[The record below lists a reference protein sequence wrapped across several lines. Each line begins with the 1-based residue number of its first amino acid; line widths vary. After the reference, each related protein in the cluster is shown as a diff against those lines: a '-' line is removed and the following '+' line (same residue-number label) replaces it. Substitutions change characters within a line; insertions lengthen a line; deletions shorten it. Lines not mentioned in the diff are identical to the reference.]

1 VPEADPAKTNSLLSK
16 ADLFE
21 PAVEERNNLYT
32 YYKCL
37 FPRFR
42 HLHRRFFVVLFSD
55 MFFHL
60 NLLWRNIT
68 PLHNQE
74 GSEYSQQILDLI
86 PASEVRLVSFPK
98 LASLFRGACQ
108 CYCESK
114 DIVFAIAV
122 ESLMKV
128 SFSSCGRWRRHIDMP

>member
-60 NLLWRNIT
+60 NLLWQNIT

-86 PASEVRLVSFPK
+86 PASEVRLVSFRSWLLSSGVRANAIVNLK
-98 LASLFRGACQ
+98 ILSLRLQ
-108 CYCESK
+108 QS
-114 DIVFAIAV
+114 
-122 ESLMKV
+122 
-128 SFSSCGRWRRHIDMP
+128 P